1 MNKYLRITSLVLFFI
16 LISIL
21 GIFFYKNILD
31 FLISIDVTKF
41 SFLAVYIT
49 ICLIYFIF
57 PLPVTL
63 IIILNGYLFKD
74 IGFYISFSLILLS
87 STIIFF
93 SSKFIETF
101 FKLNIKYFFLKKNIK
116 IEKLTSNSYSILIS
130 RYIVPFFFHNLYY
143 GLMKTDFKRFF
154 IIIFLAE
161 IPMTYAINTIGK
173 SFKNFTTEV
182 NFSIYDLFIDKNFYV
197 PFFIIV
203 FILFFMKCIRKS
215 L

>member
-41 SFLAVYIT
+41 SFLAAYIT

-57 PLPVTL
+57 PLPVTF

-143 GLMKTDFKRFF
+143 GLMKIDFKRFF

-173 SFKNFTTEV
+173 SLENFTTEV

-203 FILFFMKCIRKS
+203 FIFFFMKCIRKS

>member
-1 MNKYLRITSLVLFFI
+1 MNKYLKIISLVLFLI

-21 GIFFYKNILD
+21 GIFFYKNILN

-41 SFLAVYIT
+41 SFLAAYIT

-57 PLPVTL
+57 PLPVTP

-74 IGFYISFSLILLS
+74 IGFYISFSLIALS

-93 SSKFIETF
+93 SSKYIEAF
-101 FKLNIKYFFLKKNIK
+101 FKLNIKSLFLKKNIK
-116 IEKLTSNSYSILIS
+116 IEKLTSNSFSILIF
-130 RYIVPFFFHNLYY
+130 RYIIPFFFHNLYY
-143 GLMKTDFKRFF
+143 GLMGINFKRFF

-161 IPMTYAINTIGK
+161 IPITYAINTIGA
-173 SFKNFTTEV
+173 SLKNFTTDA

-197 PFFIIV
+197 PFFIII
-203 FILFFMKCIRKS
+203 FLCFFMKCIRRY

>member
-1 MNKYLRITSLVLFFI
+1 MKKYLRITSLILFFI
-16 LISIL
+16 LLSIL
-21 GIFFYKNILD
+21 GIFFYKNILN
-31 FLISIDVTKF
+31 FLISMDVTKF
-41 SFLAVYIT
+41 SFLAIYIS

-57 PLPVTL
+57 PFPVTL
-63 IIILNGYLFKD
+63 VILLNGYLFKD

-101 FKLNIKYFFLKKNIK
+101 FKINIKYFLLKKNIK
-116 IEKLTSNSYSILIS
+116 IEKLASNSFSILIS
-130 RYIVPFFFHNLYY
+130 RYIIPFFFHNLYY
-143 GLMKTDFKRFF
+143 GLMKIDFKRFL

-161 IPMTYAINTIGK
+161 IPITYAINIFGK
-173 SFKNFTTEV
+173 SLKNFTTEL

-197 PFFIIV
+197 PFFIII
-203 FILFFMKCIRKS
+203 FIFFLIKYIRKY

>member
-143 GLMKTDFKRFF
+143 GLMKIDFKRFF

>member
-41 SFLAVYIT
+41 SFLAAYIT

-143 GLMKTDFKRFF
+143 GLMKIDFKRFF

-173 SFKNFTTEV
+173 SLENFTTEV

-203 FILFFMKCIRKS
+203 FIFFFMKCIRKS

>member
-1 MNKYLRITSLVLFFI
+1 MNKYLRITSLVIFFI

-41 SFLAVYIT
+41 SFLATYIT

-93 SSKFIETF
+93 SSRFIETF

-116 IEKLTSNSYSILIS
+116 IGKLTSNSFSILIS

-143 GLMKTDFKRFF
+143 GLMKIDFKRFF

-173 SFKNFTTEV
+173 SLKNFTTEV

-203 FILFFMKCIRKS
+203 FIFFFMKCIRKS

>member
-1 MNKYLRITSLVLFFI
+1 MNKYLRITILVIFVI

-21 GIFFYKNILD
+21 GIFFHKNFLD
-31 FLISIDVTKF
+31 LLLTLDVTKF
-41 SFLAVYIT
+41 SFLIIYIT
-49 ICLIYFIF
+49 ICLIYFLF

-63 IIILNGYLFKD
+63 IILLNGYLFKD
-74 IGFYISFSLILLS
+74 TGFYISLSLIVLS

-93 SSKFIETF
+93 SAKYIETF
-101 FKLNIKYFFLKKNIK
+101 FKLNIKYFLSKKNIK
-116 IEKLTSNSYSILIS
+116 IEKLTSNSFSILIS

-143 GLMKTDFKRFF
+143 GLIKIDFKRFF

-173 SFKNFTTEV
+173 SLKNFTTEV
-182 NFSIYDLFIDKNFYV
+182 NVSIYDLFTDKNFYV
-197 PFFIIV
+197 PFLIIIFI
-203 FILFFMKCIRKS
+203 FFFMKYIRKS